1 MRRRAARRVDAE
13 VGQGQAGHQAVLLG
27 PAVDALAIRSDG
39 VYVDGTFGR
48 GGHSRAILAG
58 LGEKGRLVAIDRDPE
73 AVAVGRAWADELG
86 DARVSVHHAR
96 FSEFDGVLDA
106 LGLSRIDGFLL
117 DLGVS
122 SPQLDDPARGFSF
135 REDGPLDMRM
145 DPTQGESARDWLLRA
160 SKQAIAEVLR
170 DYGEERH
177 AVQIAEA
184 IVARRGA
191 AGEAAFATT
200 GELARLVAGVYARFQ
215 RRPEVGKNP
224 ATRAFQAARL
234 HVNQELAELESV
246 LSRAV
251 ERLREQGRLAVI
263 SFHSLEDRIVKQFI
277 RAETGVDAPRDPITG
292 VRVYEQPPRLRAIAR
307 ILPDAAEVGS
317 NPRARSAV
325 LRVAERSVA

>member
-1 MRRRAARRVDAE
+1 MRTRRSPPDE
-13 VGQGQAGHQAVLLG
+13 VGQGGHQTVLLG
-27 PAVDALAIRSDG
+27 PAVDALAIRPDG

-48 GGHSRAILAG
+48 GGHSRAILAE

-73 AVAVGRAWADELG
+73 AVAYGCAWADGLA

-96 FSEFDGVLDA
+96 FAELADLLDA
-106 LGLSRIDGFLL
+106 LSLPQVDGVLL

-145 DPTQGESARDWLLRA
+145 DPTRGESARDWLLRA
-160 SKQAIAEVLR
+160 SEQAIAEVLR
-170 DYGEERH
+170 DYGDERH
-177 AVQIAEA
+177 ASQIAKA
-184 IVARRGA
+184 VVARRGA

-200 GELARLVAGVYARFQ
+200 GEFARLVAGVLARYQ

-224 ATRAFQAARL
+224 ATRAFQAARIFI
-234 HVNQELAELESV
+234 NQELAELEGV
-246 LSRAV
+246 LTQAV
-251 ERLREQGRLAVI
+251 ARLRAGGRLAVI
-263 SFHSLEDRIVKQFI
+263 SFHSIEDRIVKQFI
-277 RAETGVDAPRDPITG
+277 RAESGVDAPRDPVTG
-292 VRVYEQPPRLRAIAR
+292 ARVPDKPARLKPIAR
-307 ILPDAAEVGS
+307 VLPGAVEVAS